1 MDLWNSWDDVLASVA
16 QYFVDHRWRP
26 GAPVTDTARLATDA
40 DLALPEKNGLKA
52 DRSVAALR
60 DGGLEFE
67 TRAGDDD
74 AARVIVFEGSDGQE
88 LHVGYHNF
96 YVITRYNRN
105 AMYAMAVWQLGNEI
119 AAARHAQEVAA
130 NP

>member
-1 MDLWNSWDDVLASVA
+1 M
-16 QYFVDHRWRP
+16 
-26 GAPVTDTARLATDA
+26 
-40 DLALPEKNGLKA
+40 
-52 DRSVAALR
+52 
-60 DGGLEFE
+60 
-67 TRAGDDD
+67 
-74 AARVIVFEGSDGQE
+74 FEGSDGQE